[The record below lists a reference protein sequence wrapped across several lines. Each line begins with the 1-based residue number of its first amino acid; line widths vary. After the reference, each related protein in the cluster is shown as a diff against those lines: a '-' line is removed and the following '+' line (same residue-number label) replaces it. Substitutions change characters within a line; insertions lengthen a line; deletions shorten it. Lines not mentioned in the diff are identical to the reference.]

1 MKYGMTLE
9 YIPSNPFENF
19 KCSYKKVK
27 RDFLDQEELDL
38 LYKKEFAIKRL
49 AEVRDCYV
57 FSCYTGYAY

>member
-38 LYKKEFAIKRL
+38 LYKKEFPI
-49 AEVRDCYV
+49 
-57 FSCYTGYAY
+57 